1 MSRLAQ
7 SPKGR
12 QTLIVTVAALVLT
25 LLAPSIGRAETT
37 FTITGHG
44 YGHGIGMSQYGAKS
58 LAERGWSYADILGHY
73 YQGTS
78 IGSLGYTRGSV
89 SETVMR
95 VAIQKTDLP
104 DEWWSVRANVGEL
117 WIAWEGMPPGGYLK
131 IPGGIS
137 YTFFVSGDQ
146 IVGRDVNLENQKTF
160 TGASWVQV
168 WERDPAKPRSAG
180 VVQILDPSGPFDW
193 YNVLY
198 NGSIFF
204 QRSES
209 DPTKLHARNHVY
221 MEDYV
226 RCVVPRESPALWP
239 LESLKAQSVAARS
252 YAYVSRKPAND
263 YDVYCTTASQ
273 VYNGWGVWTTNA
285 GNTRHANDSGV
296 DPAVDATS
304 AQVVMS
310 GDTIVQ
316 TFFFS
321 TSGGYTED
329 ISNVWRASLQKPYYT
344 AVPDPFEHESG
355 SPKHDW
361 DPFTY
366 TASEVR
372 QNLLNE
378 GVSSNKLPNPI
389 IDMHVTKRGA
399 SGRVMEL
406 QLIGQ
411 DGVTSTLS
419 GSTEMGHVRNA
430 LCKGWDTWFYV
441 DAITDRVEGA
451 TRYDTAVEISRAS
464 FSSSA
469 NVVVANGTSFADAL
483 TAAGLAGALD
493 APVLLVERTRV
504 PDTVLA
510 EIKRLKATKVY
521 VIGGSGVVSEGAIA
535 DLAAIPAV
543 GDQGIVP
550 VAGADRY
557 ETGLR
562 VAERIKAIK
571 GTSYSGTAIV
581 VSGVSFPDAVAA
593 APWAYRADTAIILVK
608 PTEAPQASIEAVKEL
623 GATSVQVVGGQGAV
637 SDAAVDDFKVTVKRV
652 ADGADRYATAA
663 LLADYLVRAGGFSW
677 QAVHIASG
685 ESLVDA
691 VTGGSYAARNSGP
704 LLFATRYTLPEASA
718 DRLSANKTIIQRVTM
733 FGGRGALNNV
743 VEARIEESRE

>member
-1 MSRLAQ
+1 M
-7 SPKGR
+7 
-12 QTLIVTVAALVLT
+12 
-25 LLAPSIGRAETT
+25 
-37 FTITGHG
+37 
-44 YGHGIGMSQYGAKS
+44 
-58 LAERGWSYADILGHY
+58 
-73 YQGTS
+73 
-78 IGSLGYTRGSV
+78 
-89 SETVMR
+89 
-95 VAIQKTDLP
+95 
-104 DEWWSVRANVGEL
+104 
-117 WIAWEGMPPGGYLK
+117 
-131 IPGGIS
+131 
-137 YTFFVSGDQ
+137 
-146 IVGRDVNLENQKTF
+146 
-160 TGASWVQV
+160 
-168 WERDPAKPRSAG
+168 
-180 VVQILDPSGPFDW
+180 
-193 YNVLY
+193 
-198 NGSIFF
+198 
-204 QRSES
+204 
-209 DPTKLHARNHVY
+209 
-221 MEDYV
+221 
-226 RCVVPRESPALWP
+226 
-239 LESLKAQSVAARS
+239 
-252 YAYVSRKPAND
+252 
-263 YDVYCTTASQ
+263 
-273 VYNGWGVWTTNA
+273 
-285 GNTRHANDSGV
+285 
-296 DPAVDATS
+296 
-304 AQVVMS
+304 
-310 GDTIVQ
+310 
-316 TFFFS
+316 
-321 TSGGYTED
+321 
-329 ISNVWRASLQKPYYT
+329 QKPYYT

-593 APWAYRADTAIILVK
+593 APWAY
-608 PTEAPQASIEAVKEL
+608 
-623 GATSVQVVGGQGAV
+623 
-637 SDAAVDDFKVTVKRV
+637 
-652 ADGADRYATAA
+652 
-663 LLADYLVRAGGFSW
+663 
-677 QAVHIASG
+677 
-685 ESLVDA
+685 
-691 VTGGSYAARNSGP
+691 
-704 LLFATRYTLPEASA
+704 
-718 DRLSANKTIIQRVTM
+718 
-733 FGGRGALNNV
+733 
-743 VEARIEESRE
+743 ARIRRSFS